1 MAEQPFESRTAMRK
15 FLLESIDDITSLL
28 KTIDNPNRFEIMV
41 LLMNESKN
49 FADLLEE
56 TQLQKS
62 ALGNHLN
69 ILIEQRLVI
78 KVVRG
83 LYQLSSDGDEMVDL
97 LAHAYLAR
105 TVREQERLLK
115 IKKLIGRYT
124 KLGDETVN
132 IINEGDLE
140 VKIIRLA
147 PMKVVKFHVVSK
159 TPEEDVWKVM
169 KEWADPQKLLDS
181 PEKWPVYGFN
191 NPDPSDD
198 REEYGYELWI
208 RITPEVQVGA
218 DISTLEFSGGLYA
231 VTNTRLFPVED
242 DIIPS
247 WKKLAEWVK
256 NSKEYDFD
264 HHPMLEKHL
273 NPKATPEN
281 LILELYCPIKEI

>member
-15 FLLESIDDITSLL
+15 FLLESVADITSLL
-28 KTIDNPNRFEIMV
+28 KTIDNPNRFEILV

-49 FADLLEE
+49 FKDLLEE

-69 ILIEQRLVI
+69 ILIEQKLVT

-83 LYQLSSDGDEMVDL
+83 LYQLSSDGEEIVDL

-147 PMKVVKFHVVSK
+147 PMKVVQFHTVSK
-159 TPEEDVWKVM
+159 TPEEDVWKAL
-169 KEWADPQKLLDS
+169 KEWTNPQKLLDS

-191 NPDPSDD
+191 NPDPVDNQ
-198 REEYGYELWI
+198 EEYGYELWV
-208 RITPEVQVGA
+208 RITPEIKVDA
-218 DISTLEFSGGLYA
+218 DLSTLEYSGGLYA
-231 VTNTRLFPVED
+231 VTTTRLFPIED
-242 DIIPS
+242 GPIPA
-247 WKKLAEWVK
+247 WKKLGEWVK
-256 NSKEYDFD
+256 NSNEYDFD
-264 HHPMLEKHL
+264 SRQMLEKHL